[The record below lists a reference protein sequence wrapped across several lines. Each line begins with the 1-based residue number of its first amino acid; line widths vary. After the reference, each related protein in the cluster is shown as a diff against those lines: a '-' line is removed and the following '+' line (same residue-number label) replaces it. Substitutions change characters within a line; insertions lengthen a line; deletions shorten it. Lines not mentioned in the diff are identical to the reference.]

1 MFNVIYGIR
10 LVLETILRIIVHRPQ
25 SRGLESL
32 TAGLQ
37 SLRLASRLK
46 SWLRTIDGLG
56 WLMAASHSLRVQ
68 TRKLT
73 VAN

>member
-1 MFNVIYGIR
+1 MDTHHDSAACPPPR
-10 LVLETILRIIVHRPQ
+10 LQ
-25 SRGLESL
+25 SHGLEPL

-46 SWLRTIDGLG
+46 PWLRTIDGLQ
-56 WLMAASHSLRVQ
+56 WLMAASHGLRVQ

-73 VAN
+73 AAN

>member
-1 MFNVIYGIR
+1 
-10 LVLETILRIIVHRPQ
+10 VLLFDRTLCARIQ

-37 SLRLASRLK
+37 SLLLASRLK
-46 SWLRTIDGLG
+46 PWLRTIDDLG
-56 WLMAASHSLRVQ
+56 WLMAAIHGLRVQ

-73 VAN
+73 AAN